1 MRERAQW
8 LDQPRRYTG
17 QLRLYDEAI
26 TASMETPKRVL
37 LALHLPISG
46 EVLVVE

>member
-1 MRERAQW
+1 MA
-8 LDQPRRYTG
+8 
-17 QLRLYDEAI
+17 AI
-26 TASMETPKRVL
+26 TASLPTPKRVL